1 MGNHVTDACNLIVVP
16 VSDLRVKID
25 TQLGEDLPRRAA
37 TDTEDIG
44 KVLGKST
51 PAILAIIYLY
61 FICYTTENYPWR
73 ILNLGF
79 FLQIT

>member
-1 MGNHVTDACNLIVVP
+1 MGDHITDTCDLLVVP

-44 KVLGKST
+44 K
-51 PAILAIIYLY
+51 AYLSS
-61 FICYTTENYPWR
+61 FVVIPK
-73 ILNLGF
+73 I
-79 FLQIT
+79 

>member
-1 MGNHVTDACNLIVVP
+1 MGDHITDTCDLLVVP

-44 KVLGKST
+44 KAYLSSFVVSRSHKDVL
-51 PAILAIIYLY
+51 YV
-61 FICYTTENYPWR
+61 
-73 ILNLGF
+73 
-79 FLQIT
+79 